1 MTAVRRADTFGTRL
15 RGLALRRAAPEPLYF
30 PRCRSVHTIGMRF
43 RLDLIWVDADGETVR
58 VDRHVGPWRTRSCRE
73 AYGVI
78 ECEAGRADA
87 VLATLDRSC
96 LR

>member
-1 MTAVRRADTFGTRL
+1 VTVRRADSFGTRL
-15 RGLALRRAAPEPLYF
+15 RGLALRRAAAQALYL

-43 RLDLIWVDADGETVR
+43 ALDLIWVDADGDTVR
-58 VDRHVGPWRTRSCRE
+58 IDRAVGPWRTRSCRE
-73 AYGVI
+73 AFGVI

-87 VLATLDRSC
+87 LLATLDRSC

>member
-1 MTAVRRADTFGTRL
+1 VTVRRADGFGTRL
-15 RGLALRRAAPEPLYF
+15 RGLAFRRTAGQPLYF

-43 RLDLIWVDADGETVR
+43 ALDLIWVDGGGDTVR
-58 VDRHVGPWRTRSCRE
+58 IDRDVGAWRVRSCRE
-73 AYGVI
+73 AFGVI
-78 ECEAGRADA
+78 ECEAGQADA